1 MVFFK
6 CLKYKEK
13 KNENCCLFRKFSSAF
28 SFSLLERA
36 RLCKLKMQITKNS
49 RNDLPEGK
57 EGDILGST
65 QFT

>member
-6 CLKYKEK
+6 SLQYSEK
-13 KNENCCLFRKFSSAF
+13 KRKWLPFRKFSSAF

-36 RLCKLKMQITKNS
+36 GLCKLKRQITMNS

-57 EGDILGST
+57 EGDILSPT
-65 QFT
+65 LFT

>member
-13 KNENCCLFRKFSSAF
+13 NENGCLFRKLSSAF

-36 RLCKLKMQITKNS
+36 GLCKLKMQITKNS
-49 RNDLPEGK
+49 RNDLPEGE
-57 EGDILGST
+57 EGDILCST
-65 QFT
+65 LFT

>member
-13 KNENCCLFRKFSSAF
+13 NENGCLSRKLSSAF
-28 SFSLLERA
+28 LFSLLERA
-36 RLCKLKMQITKNS
+36 GLCKLKIQITKNS

-65 QFT
+65 LFT